1 MREQRMECKP
11 MNQTVITLTTGEK
24 IYTIASEEQILQQI
38 TNNQGLMNKAFVVI
52 GDVHIATAHIVKIEG
67 SKQKQEEPVNL
78 LEKNE
83 QADEINET
91 VQTEKEE
98 INQVQI
104 ELLEQELREAM
115 QTRDIFALDTL
126 LHDDLVF
133 VNHEG
138 SYITK
143 EMDLEAHRT
152 LAVRFTKV
160 SCSDLR
166 IKPTNDGAVTISKIR
181 LEGQEGEAKIEG
193 DFIYTRVWQLSGG
206 DYQVIAGH
214 CTKL

>member
-1 MREQRMECKP
+1 MS
-11 MNQTVITLTTGEK
+11 QTVITLTTGEK
-24 IYTIASEEQILQQI
+24 IYTVASEEQILQQI
-38 TNNQGLMNKAFVVI
+38 TNNQGMMNKAFVVI

-67 SKQKQEEPVNL
+67 PEQRQEEPFRL
-78 LEKNE
+78 PEKIE
-83 QADEINET
+83 QAEEINET
-91 VQTEKEE
+91 VQTEEE
-98 INQVQI
+98 NNQNQI

-160 SCSDLR
+160 SCSDLQV
-166 IKPTNDGAVTISKIR
+166 KPTKDGAVTISKIR
-181 LEGQEGEAKIEG
+181 LEGQEREAKIEG
-193 DFIYTRVWQLSGG
+193 DFVYTRVWQLIGE
-206 DYQVIAGH
+206 DYQVITGH

>member
-1 MREQRMECKP
+1 

-67 SKQKQEEPVNL
+67 PKQKQEEFVHPP
-78 LEKNE
+78 EKTE
-83 QADEINET
+83 QA
-91 VQTEKEE
+91 EE
-98 INQVQI
+98 INKTEHTGKKEDNQNQI

-138 SYITK
+138 TYITK

-160 SCSDLR
+160 SCSDLQ
-166 IKPTNDGAVTISKIR
+166 IKPTKDGAVTISKVR

-193 DFIYTRVWQLSGG
+193 DFIYTRVWQLIGEE
-206 DYQVIAGH
+206 YQVIAGH

>member
-1 MREQRMECKP
+1 

-24 IYTIASEEQILQQI
+24 IYTLASEEQILQQI
-38 TNNQGLMNKAFVVI
+38 TTNQGLMNKAFVVI

-67 SKQKQEEPVNL
+67 PKQIQDEDEFAVHLP
-78 LEKNE
+78 EKTE
-83 QADEINET
+83 QAEAINET
-91 VQTEKEE
+91 AQTEKKED
-98 INQVQI
+98 ILKQI

-138 SYITK
+138 IYITK
-143 EMDLEAHRT
+143 EMDLEAHRS

-160 SCSDLR
+160 SCSDLQ
-166 IKPTNDGAVTISKIR
+166 IKPTKDGAVTISKIR

-193 DFIYTRVWQLSGG
+193 DFIYTRVWQLVGEE
-206 DYQVIAGH
+206 YQVIAGH

>member
-1 MREQRMECKP
+1 MD
-11 MNQTVITLTTGEK
+11 QTVVTLTTGEK
-24 IYTIASEEQILQQI
+24 VYTVASEEQILQQI

-67 SKQKQEEPVNL
+67 SKQKQGELVPFSEEI
-78 LEKNE
+78 E
-83 QADEINET
+83 QAEEINET
-91 VQTEKEE
+91 AQTETEDD
-98 INQVQI
+98 NQKQI

-138 SYITK
+138 SYVTK

-160 SCSDLR
+160 SCSDLQ
-166 IKPTNDGAVTISKIR
+166 IKPTKDGAVTISKVH

-193 DFIYTRVWQLSGG
+193 DFIYTRVWQLIGEEH
-206 DYQVIAGH
+206 QVIAGH